1 MRIEGHGFVL
11 RPEQSEDAPAM
22 ARAFGDDPQLAID
35 WGIDDAPDESTALAW
50 TTEHAEL
57 WAKGEGRHFA
67 VADPETG
74 EMIGGVN
81 FHSIRPD
88 HRRAEIGFWL
98 VPGARGRGIGTAAVA
113 AACGWAFEHF
123 GLVRIEM
130 TTLPD
135 NEASLGLAR
144 KVGFQR
150 EGLLRSR
157 NFERG
162 DQVDIVMLSLLVGEL
177 MPAEPRA
184 RTSKPTS

>member
-1 MRIEGHGFVL
+1 MRIEGDGFVL
-11 RPEQSEDAPAM
+11 RPERPEDAPAM
-22 ARAFGDDPQLAID
+22 ARAFGEDPQLAID

-57 WAKGEGRHFA
+57 WARGEGRHFA
-67 VADPETG
+67 VADFDRS

-81 FHSIRPD
+81 FHNIRAD

-98 VPGARGRGIGTAAVA
+98 APGARGRGIGSAAVA
-113 AACGWAFEHF
+113 AACRWAFGHF

-135 NEASLGLAR
+135 NEAALGLAR

-150 EGLLRSR
+150 EGLLRNR

-162 DQVDIVMLSLLVGEL
+162 DQVDIVMLSLLAGEL
-177 MPAEPRA
+177 PP
-184 RTSKPTS
+184 PQP